1 MAGDPP
7 SGDGGTPADSTQ
19 ERGRPSDHETS
30 RGTPAEQ
37 GVGDAGAAAPDQR
50 APDRRAKDRRAKDR
64 RERAAEL
71 HRRGVAALGAAR
83 PVAGARLLRS
93 GLRLLGWPKMV
104 AGADSDPAWALV
116 ARLLLSLASAEVQ
129 LGNADAGFGLL
140 ERAAQL
146 LAPDDEG
153 VLLQQHGLL
162 LMLVGRLEE
171 ALPFMDSAISLLERG
186 DQPKILV
193 RALLNRAMLHHM
205 AGRIRLARAD
215 QDRCERAA
223 LANGMQLDATKAA
236 HNRAFCDLLDG
247 DIPAALRSFDTAIQG
262 YRQYG
267 EKWVAVVQV
276 ERARALLTVGLP
288 AEAAGLLDEAIGTLS
303 AQRMSQEWAEAEL
316 FRAEA
321 ALASGELATAR
332 AWARRAEQRFRRRG
346 NTTWASTA
354 ALTRLRADF
363 AQRRRLAAV
372 AAGAAE
378 LAGRL
383 AELHRLDHAESAA
396 LLSCRAHLALG
407 RLGAAR
413 RGLDR
418 LRRPRQLDNRLQRRL
433 ALAELGA
440 ASGRR
445 DATFANARAGLALLA
460 EHRSR
465 FGSLDLQTGTAALG
479 AELADLGLATALD
492 GGRPAQVFS
501 WLERCRAQA
510 FRVRQVRPTAD
521 PETVALVAELRQLG
535 RAVSD
540 AEQHG
545 RRDPHAK
552 RRCAELERQIRA
564 RGWQDPG
571 TGQHSAHAT
580 LPEVLAE
587 LASVPAVMLSFL
599 VRAGELLVLAI
610 GGGSARL
617 LRLGSWERVAEPA
630 IRLRVD
636 LDTVCGRRLPAAV
649 DAVVRGSI
657 AHQLQTLTEV
667 LIAPLRPL
675 LADNDVVIVPT
686 KALSA
691 LPWGLLPDLR
701 GRPVLVAPS
710 ASTWLHTR
718 RAAAAEHRV
727 PGPGEL
733 EPLLVAGPQLPH
745 AGAEVAAISR
755 IYPRATV
762 LHNAT
767 ATVLGTLMAMDG
779 RGIVHIC
786 AHGHHEQDNVL
797 FSRLDLVDGPLMAYD
812 IHRLPTAPAQVVLS
826 SCDIGQSVVRAGD
839 ELLGFTAAL
848 LYGGTRIVV
857 SSASRVAD
865 DVALRVMS
873 AYHRGLA
880 AGLRP
885 PRALADAAV
894 TEPLVSFVCFGS

>member
-7 SGDGGTPADSTQ
+7 VAGSGRPDGARPDGSPPTPASGDRS
-19 ERGRPSDHETS
+19 
-30 RGTPAEQ
+30 
-37 GVGDAGAAAPDQR
+37 
-50 APDRRAKDRRAKDR
+50 
-64 RERAAEL
+64 ERASEL
-71 HRRGVAALGAAR
+71 HRRGVAAIGAAR
-83 PVAGARLLRS
+83 PLPGAQLLRA
-93 GLRLLGWPKMV
+93 GLRLLGWPDCARPGSSV
-104 AGADSDPAWALV
+104 PPLL
-116 ARLLLSLASAEVQ
+116 ARLLISLAGAEVQ
-129 LGNADAGFGLL
+129 LGNADAAFALL
-140 ERAAQL
+140 DHAADVVSP
-146 LAPDDEG
+146 ADEV
-153 VLLQQHGLL
+153 VLLQQRGLL
-162 LMLVGRLEE
+162 LMLVGRLRD
-171 ALPFMDSAISLLERG
+171 ALPHMDRAIVLLERA
-186 DQPKILV
+186 DQPEILV
-193 RALLNRAMLHHM
+193 RTLLNRAMLHHM

-223 LANGMQLDATKAA
+223 LANGMQLDATKVA

-247 DIPAALRSFDTAIQG
+247 DIPAALRSFDAAIQG
-262 YRQYG
+262 YRQHG
-267 EKWVAVVQV
+267 EKWVAVAQV
-276 ERARALLTVGLP
+276 DRARALLGAGLP
-288 AEAAGLLDEAIGTLS
+288 AEAAGQLDEAIGTLS
-303 AQRMSQEWAEAEL
+303 ALRMSQEWAEAEL

-321 ALASGELATAR
+321 ALAAGELAAAR
-332 AWARRAEQRFRRRG
+332 GWARRAEQRFRRRG

-363 AQRRRLAAV
+363 AQRRQLAAV
-372 AAGAAE
+372 ATDAAA
-378 LAGRL
+378 LAEQL
-383 AELHRLDHAESAA
+383 AELHRFDHAQAAA

-407 RLGAAR
+407 RLDAAR

-418 LRRPRQLDNRLQRRL
+418 LRRPRQLENRLQRRL

-440 ASGRR
+440 AGSRRR
-445 DATFANARAGLALLA
+445 DTFANARAGLALLA

-492 GGRPAQVFS
+492 GGRPAEVFS

-510 FRVRQVRPTAD
+510 FRVRQVRPEAD

-552 RRCAELERQIRA
+552 RRCAELEREIRA

-580 LPEVLAE
+580 LPEVVAE
-587 LASVPAVMLSFL
+587 LAAIPAVMLSFL
-599 VRAGELLVLAI
+599 VRAGELLVLAV

-636 LDTVCGRRLPAAV
+636 LDTVCGRRVPAAL
-649 DAVVRGSI
+649 DAVIRGSI
-657 AHQLQTLTEV
+657 AYQLETLTER
-667 LIAPLRPL
+667 LLSPLRPL

-691 LPWGLLPDLR
+691 LHWGLLPDLR

-718 RAAAAEHRV
+718 RAGAARAAGH
-727 PGPGEL
+727 PGPALREL
-733 EPLLVAGPQLPH
+733 APLLVVGPQLPQ
-745 AGAEVAAISR
+745 AEAEVAAISR

-762 LHNAT
+762 LRGAT
-767 ATVLGTLMAMDG
+767 ATVAGTLFAMDG
-779 RGIVHIC
+779 RDIVHIC

-812 IHRLPTAPAQVVLS
+812 IHRLATAPGQVVLS
-826 SCDIGQSVVRAGD
+826 SCDIGQPVVRAGD

-848 LYGGTRIVV
+848 LYGGTRVVV
-857 SSASRVAD
+857 SSTSQVAD

-885 PRALADAAV
+885 PRALADAAAS
-894 TEPLVSFVCFGS
+894 EPLVPFVCFGG